1 MAIQANDFVISRNID
16 NEFLITIKK
25 QQTLVAITIDPS
37 DTFVINFINLNTD
50 SIEHTIDMDNQN
62 ANGYIEIANAING
75 QINLVLKKDFIS
87 TLSKERGQ
95 KEDKYYLKPTY
106 SILIEC
112 NTLADGKF
120 HSKIP
125 KVYID

>member
-1 MAIQANDFVISRNID
+1 MAIQANDFVINRNID
-16 NEFLITIKK
+16 NEFIITIKK

-37 DTFVINFINLNTD
+37 DTFAISFINLTTD

-62 ANGYIEIANAING
+62 TNGYIEIADAING

-87 TLSKERGQ
+87 TLSKERGP
-95 KEDKYYLKPTY
+95 KEDRYYLKPTY

-120 HSKIP
+120 YSKIP
-125 KVYID
+125 EVYID